1 MIYSGMAF
9 ICCAF
14 LLVSLSGFLNSVMT
28 EKEKAAKGLL
38 YDANNDPELQR
49 EMLETHCRVAEYNNL
64 PLNNF
69 AERDKLLR
77 TIINAGCN
85 CTVISP
91 FFCDYGYNITV
102 GDNFFA
108 NVNLVVLDGAKVTIG
123 NNVFVAP
130 NVGIYTAGHPL
141 DAERRN
147 AGLEY
152 ARPVTIGDN
161 VWIGAGVSI
170 LPGVTIGNN
179 SVIGA
184 GSVVVRDVPPCAVAV
199 GNPCRVIRKIDDGG
213 E

>member
-1 MIYSGMAF
+1 
-9 ICCAF
+9 
-14 LLVSLSGFLNSVMT
+14 MT

-49 EMLETHCRVAEYNNL
+49 EMLETHCRVADFNNL
-64 PLNNF
+64 PLS
-69 AERDKLLR
+69 AVEERGKLLR
-77 TIINAGCN
+77 SIINAGRN

-123 NNVFVAP
+123 DNVFIAP

-141 DAERRN
+141 DVKRRN

-152 ARPVTIGDN
+152 AYPVTIGDN

-170 LPGVTIGNN
+170 LPGVTIGDN

-184 GSVVVRDVPPCAVAV
+184 GSVVTCDVPPDVVAA
-199 GNPCRVIRKIDDGG
+199 GNPCRIIKKIDNAC